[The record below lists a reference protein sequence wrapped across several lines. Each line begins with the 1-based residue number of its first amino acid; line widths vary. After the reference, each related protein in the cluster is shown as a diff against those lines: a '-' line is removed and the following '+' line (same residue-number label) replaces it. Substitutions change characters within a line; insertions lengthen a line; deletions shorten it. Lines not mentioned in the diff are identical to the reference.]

1 MAEYKVLEMAV
12 DYDLSDF
19 SRFLWQ
25 QGISHRIVNDDQSQY
40 LLVGN
45 ELHARQVALAF
56 KSLQEGELRW
66 FDLPAPAKKPPIS
79 VWQFV
84 SRFPVTLISIVL
96 SVMGYLIV
104 QFDATLGFAGQLT
117 FFQLHL
123 EDQKIAFSLPRD
135 QYWRL
140 ITPVFLHFSLMHIIF
155 NMLWL
160 WDLGKR
166 IELFHG
172 GWRLFGVMLVVA
184 LGSNVAQAVYEQA
197 AIFGGMSGV
206 IYGLLGYGWIW
217 SLFVPEKS
225 LQIPTPI
232 VIFMLVWLVLCMM
245 GFTQL
250 LGLGNV
256 ANAAHL
262 GGLLI
267 GLLIGLGAI
276 AIEKKTP

>member
-1 MAEYKVLEMAV
+1 MAEYKVVEVAI
-12 DYDLSDF
+12 DYDLSAF

-25 QGISHRIVNDDQSQY
+25 QGVSHRIVNDDQTQY
-40 LLVGN
+40 LLVGSQQ
-45 ELHARQVALAF
+45 HAQQVALSF

-66 FDLPAPAKKPPIS
+66 YEPSVAAKKPRVS
-79 VWQFV
+79 VWQFL
-84 SRFPVTLISIVL
+84 SHYPVTLISVVL
-96 SVMGYLIV
+96 SVLGYFIV
-104 QFDATLGFAGQLT
+104 LFDASLGLAGQLT

-123 EDQKIAFSLPRD
+123 EGENIAFSLPQE

-140 ITPVFLHFSLMHIIF
+140 ITPVFLHFSLMHIVF

-166 IELFHG
+166 IEWSHG
-172 GWRLFGVMLVVA
+172 GWRLLGLMIVVA
-184 LGSNVAQAVYEQA
+184 LGSNLAQAVYQQA

-206 IYGLLGYGWIW
+206 IYGLLGYGWLW
-217 SLFVPEKS
+217 SVLVPEKS

-232 VIFMLVWLVLCMM
+232 LIFMLVWLVLCMM

-250 LGLGNV
+250 LGLGKV

-262 GGLLI
+262 GGLVI
-267 GLLIGLGAI
+267 GLLIGLGAV
-276 AIEKKTP
+276 AIEKRTA